1 MDDLDTPLDSLPP
14 ERAAAMREQ
23 AARLDDVLKR
33 LAASTRPDTVERAT
47 LVAYL
52 EKLLDD

>member
-1 MDDLDTPLDSLPP
+1 MDEHDTPIDSLPP
-14 ERAAAMREQ
+14 DRAAAMREQ
-23 AARLDDVLKR
+23 ASRLDEVLAK